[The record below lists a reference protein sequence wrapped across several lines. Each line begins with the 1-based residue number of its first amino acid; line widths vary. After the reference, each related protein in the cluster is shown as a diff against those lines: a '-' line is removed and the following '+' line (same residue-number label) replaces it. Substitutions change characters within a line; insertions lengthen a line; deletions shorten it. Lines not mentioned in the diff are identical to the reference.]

1 MRFTIP
7 PVAVLVAASLAG
19 CGGGSTMS
27 VSTALKSSAAAAV
40 AAPAAP
46 SPVTLSKLYL
56 VVKELEL
63 EKGSAPA
70 TAPAAAATGSTTGGS
85 SAPSTKELQD
95 LEIGPFVVVVDLAAT
110 GLQVAIP
117 DVTIPEGSYK
127 GVEFEIHRVRA
138 GEKLNVPTTAGGVD
152 LVGVSM
158 VLEGTCAGTA
168 GPTGF
173 SVTSAMEVEVEYEA
187 AIVVGKDTKNNV
199 TFQFDTTKWLTGP
212 SGALDPCVKNDAVYA
227 QIAAN
232 VKASLRAFDDDDRN
246 GLDD

>member
-1 MRFTIP
+1 MRFIAP
-7 PVAVLVAASLAG
+7 PVAVLVAVSLAG

-46 SPVTLSKLYL
+46 SSVTLSRLYL
-56 VVKELEL
+56 VVKQLEL

-70 TAPAAAATGSTTGGS
+70 TAPATGTTGGS

-95 LEIGPFVVVVDLAAT
+95 LEIGPFVVVVDLTAT

-117 DVTIPEGSYK
+117 DITIPEGSYK
-127 GVEFEIHRVRA
+127 GLEFEIHRVRS
-138 GEKLNVPTTAGGVD
+138 GEKLNVPVTKGGVD

-158 VLEGTCAGTA
+158 VLEGTCAGSTD
-168 GPTGF
+168 F
-173 SVTSAMEVEVEYEA
+173 SVTSAMEVEVEYET